1 MSTAR
6 ILHELETAGVSVHL
20 ERGKLKLVGT
30 SKAVARVK
38 DAVLEH
44 RAEIIRE
51 LSKQIA
57 IPEHV
62 QRFLIDGQYFDDLP
76 DWNPESCRKF
86 LKQLEAEFNE
96 FEVHGWHGCRMPD
109 RWPEE
114 MRISI
119 QSIYIQSIQPE
130 QEVMP

>member
-1 MSTAR
+1 MSAAR
-6 ILHELETAGVSVHL
+6 ILHELEAAGVSVHL

-57 IPEHV
+57 IPDHV
-62 QRFLIDGQYFDDLP
+62 KSFLLEGGHEDELTDWLP
-76 DWNPESCRKF
+76 SSCRAF
-86 LKQLEAEFNE
+86 LEQLEKE
-96 FEVHGWHGCRMPD
+96 
-109 RWPEE
+109 WPEFQVRGYLGCWYPDSWPGSV
-114 MRISI
+114 RIAV
-119 QSIYIQSIQPE
+119 QSIYIQSLQPE
-130 QEVMP
+130 PEAQP